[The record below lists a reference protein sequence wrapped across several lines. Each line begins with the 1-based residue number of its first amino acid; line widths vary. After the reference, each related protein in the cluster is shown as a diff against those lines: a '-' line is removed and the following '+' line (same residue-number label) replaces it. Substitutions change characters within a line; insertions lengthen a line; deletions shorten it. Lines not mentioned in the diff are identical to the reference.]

1 MMIKTVAERGKYF
14 YEFSEHLSTLLLKY
28 LCCCLVSRKPWFIRR
43 IKREKRHAE
52 ARKRLAKE
60 IDIVEM
66 LYSHRIS
73 QLLARVVLK
82 KHQRALV
89 SSFMKYQVDDLG
101 RSSKAN
107 TLDDS
112 VSLDSSLLLQPS
124 IQDMGEASTELDP
137 SIAKVL

>member
-1 MMIKTVAERGKYF
+1 MMITTVAERGKYF
-14 YEFSEHLSTLLLKY
+14 YEYSEYLMTFFLKH
-28 LCCCLVSRKPWFIRR
+28 LCCCFVSRKPWFKRR

-101 RSSKAN
+101 RSSKAR
-107 TLDDS
+107 S
-112 VSLDSSLLLQPS
+112 
-124 IQDMGEASTELDP
+124 
-137 SIAKVL
+137 